1 MLCVGTISG
10 GLPDVFFRFTDL
22 KVMLNQ
28 SDPIQEYPCCE
39 AHKRLDDLE
48 QVIHE
53 KAYTK
58 FRRKPSE
65 K

>member
-39 AHKRLDDLE
+39 AHKRLDDFE
-48 QVIHE
+48 QVHIQNSGVSHL
-53 KAYTK
+53 KNDI
-58 FRRKPSE
+58 
-65 K
+65 